1 MTLAAP
7 PAAPG
12 ASGRAIHVVGLAA
25 AGGALSL
32 LALALI
38 GQLVAWILHLAVGA
52 LGFATWVEVGVLLAL
67 SSLRA
72 ALHATG
78 SAVAASPDP
87 SAGLR
92 FVPFL
97 LTIGFLWLTV
107 RAGRRAVR
115 DAGGL
120 RPLAAIALAAAGAAM
135 AVAIPAAVLA
145 PLVSV
150 SLGGLGVTISVDVGS
165 AAVWGGALAAAGAA
179 TGALFEL
186 RPDAAPA
193 RVLRGAI
200 AGVGSALG
208 VLVIVV
214 LVVATLE
221 PAVTRA
227 YVDGLRGM
235 GGGGGALFGAHV
247 VALPAQSAL
256 LLAPAAGSCVD
267 VVADDPALRLCPWN
281 LTPTGTLG
289 AAVLGGRVPLSP
301 WFWLANV
308 VPLSVS
314 ALAGAVGARGLR
326 GRRALLL
333 GVAAGLAGAALAV
346 TAAWFVAP
354 RWFVPA
360 PVPLPPIEV
369 SARLLPMG
377 FAWLSWGAT
386 GGAIGGWVVG
396 RRYEA
401 PGSPRPTSA

>member
-25 AGGALSL
+25 AGGALSM

-115 DAGGL
+115 DATGL
-120 RPLAAIALAAAGAAM
+120 RPLVAIALAAAGAGV
-135 AVAIPAAVLA
+135 AVAILAAVLA
-145 PLVSV
+145 SFVSV
-150 SLGGLGVTISVDVGS
+150 SLGGLGVTITVDAAS
-165 AAVWGGALAAAGAA
+165 AAVWGAALAAAGAA
-179 TGALFEL
+179 TGALSEL

-193 RVLRGAI
+193 RVLRGGI
-200 AGVGSALG
+200 AGVASALG
-208 VLVIVV
+208 LLVIVV
-214 LVVATLE
+214 LVVATVE

-227 YVDGLRGM
+227 YVDGLRRM
-235 GGGGGALFGAHV
+235 GGGGAALFGAHV

-267 VVADDPALRLCPWN
+267 VVADDPALRLCPWT

-289 AAVLGGRVPLSP
+289 VAVLGGRVPLSP
-301 WFWLANV
+301 WLWLASV

-314 ALAGAVGARGLR
+314 ALAGWVGARRLR

-333 GVAAGLAGAALAV
+333 GVAAGLACGALAV

-354 RWFVPA
+354 RWFVPS
-360 PVPLPPIEV
+360 PVTLPPVEL
-369 SARLLPMG
+369 SARLLPMAV
-377 FAWLSWGAT
+377 AWLAWGGI
-386 GGAIGGWVVG
+386 GGAIGGWLVG

-401 PGSPRPTSA
+401 PGSPSPTSA